1 MNIFENV
8 LIPYSLKSN
17 RVKLRTVDRLI
28 DNKIIFT
35 CSPNF
40 QLKTD
45 LKWKNSALQTQKT
58 PTHLSLKLFGLMNI
72 KYFLQWHH

>member
-45 LKWKNSALQTQKT
+45 LKWKNLLYKPKKHQ
-58 PTHLSLKLFGLMNI
+58 HICLLNYLV
-72 KYFLQWHH
+72 